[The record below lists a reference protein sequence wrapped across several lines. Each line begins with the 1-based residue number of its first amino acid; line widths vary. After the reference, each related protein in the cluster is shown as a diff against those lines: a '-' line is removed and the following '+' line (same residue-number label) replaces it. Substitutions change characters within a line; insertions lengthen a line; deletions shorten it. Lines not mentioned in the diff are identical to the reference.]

1 MRAVVHD
8 RYGPP
13 EVLRVEDVGRPVPGD
28 DEVLIKVHATTV
40 NRTDCG
46 LRSASM
52 FITRFFTGLTRPKRR
67 ILGMELA
74 GEVEAVGP
82 SVAEFE
88 VGDELFGVTGHGAH
102 AEFVCMRE
110 SDPLTHKPANTT
122 YEEAA
127 AVCDGASL
135 ALACLRDTDLRKGRS
150 ILIYGA
156 SGSVGTAGVQLAKH
170 FGADVTAVCNT
181 KNLELVQSLGA
192 DKVID
197 YTREDFTKNGETY
210 DVIFD
215 AVGKH
220 SFRRCRRS
228 LKPGGIYVETDLGF
242 MWHVPALAL
251 VTKRLGDKRVILG
264 ITNYKKDDILF
275 LKGLI
280 EAGGYRAVIDRT
292 YTLEQVVEATR
303 YVETEQK
310 TGNVVL
316 TISREPAA
324 SGTGSLRP

>member
-13 EVLRVEDVGRPVPGD
+13 DVLRLEEVERPVPRD
-28 DEVLIKVHATTV
+28 DEVLVKIHATTV
-40 NRTDCG
+40 NRTDTG
-46 LRSASM
+46 FRSAEM
-52 FITRFFTGLTRPKRR
+52 FLSRFFTGLRRPKRR

-74 GEVEAVGP
+74 GEVEAVGAA
-82 SVAEFE
+82 VNEFE
-88 VGDELFGVTGHGAH
+88 VGDEVFGVIGFGAH
-102 AEFVCMRE
+102 TEFVCVRE
-110 SDPLTHKPANTT
+110 SAPLAHKPTGMT
-122 YEEAA
+122 FEEAA

-135 ALACLRDTDLRKGRS
+135 ALACLRTADLRKGRS

-156 SGSVGTAGVQLAKH
+156 SGSVGTAGVQLAKY

-181 KNLELVQSLGA
+181 KNLELVRSLGA
-192 DKVID
+192 DEVVD
-197 YTREDFTKNGETY
+197 YTQEDFTKNGKTY

-228 LKPGGIYVETDLGF
+228 LKPGGTYSETDLGF
-242 MWHVPALAL
+242 LWHVPLLAL
-251 VTKRLGDKRVILG
+251 LTRLIGDKRVKLG
-264 ITNYKKDDILF
+264 IARYTKKAVLF
-275 LKGLI
+275 LKELI
-280 EAGGYRAVIDRT
+280 EAGKYRAVIDRS
-292 YTLEQVVEATR
+292 YPLEDVVEATR

-316 TISREPAA
+316 TV
-324 SGTGSLRP
+324 SGDRGT